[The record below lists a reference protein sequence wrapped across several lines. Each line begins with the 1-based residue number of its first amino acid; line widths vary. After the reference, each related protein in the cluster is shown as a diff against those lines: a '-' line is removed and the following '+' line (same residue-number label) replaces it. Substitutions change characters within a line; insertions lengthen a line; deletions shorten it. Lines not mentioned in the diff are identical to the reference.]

1 MSTED
6 PDKKLAKTI
15 LDELDTDVD
24 PETIAHAVQKDRDD
38 RDALEKFYV
47 SSGQK
52 AASTAPPETTVAIWP
67 ETSSRAEVQFGTYGV
82 SERGARNLGYTK
94 LPAASRAATIAALR
108 KRGIRSGGTYGGH
121 EYVWLFDDDGGGV
134 WSKSAR
140 LAHATRDALELAS
153 GRVPRDI
160 VTAVV
165 TVMSDDFI
173 ERSVVVELPD
183 GTQRVVASERDTIA
197 ELDPTY
203 TRNELLASDA
213 RWMSLLGRALAAWL
227 GVPLRDE
234 VFG

>member
-1 MSTED
+1 MTED
-6 PDKKLAKTI
+6 PDKQLAKTI
-15 LDELDTDVD
+15 LDELDAEAD

-38 RDALEKFYV
+38 REALEKFYV
-47 SSGQK
+47 ASGQK
-52 AASTAPPETTVAIWP
+52 AASTAPPETTVAIWD
-67 ETSSRAEVQFGTYGV
+67 ETSSGAEVSLGTYGI

-94 LPAASRAATIAALR
+94 LPAAKRAATIAALR
-108 KRGIRSGGTYGGH
+108 TRGIRSGGTHGGH
-121 EYVWLFDDDGGGV
+121 EYVWLFDDEGGGV
-134 WSKSAR
+134 WSRTAR

-165 TVMSDDFI
+165 TAISPDYV
-173 ERSVVVELPD
+173 ERSVAVELPD
-183 GTQRVVASERDTIA
+183 GKTRVVASERDTIA

-203 TRNELLASDA
+203 GRNELLASDA
-213 RWMSLLGRALAAWL
+213 RWMTLLGRELSRWL